1 MNRFDGILAPVVT
14 PFRKD
19 FTPDKDR
26 FLNHCQWISSK
37 GVNLAVFGTNSE
49 ANSLSVKEKI
59 ELLEFLISSGIT
71 GDSLMPGS
79 GCCSISDTVELTKF
93 AITIGCRGVL
103 MLPPFFYKGVSDEGL
118 YAYYAEIIEQVNED
132 NLAIYLYHIPPISQI
147 PLSTDLVKRLA
158 TEYPDNIA
166 GIKDSS
172 GDWKQTAAFN
182 EMNIPNFR
190 VFCGSESFLLK
201 NMRAGGAGCISA
213 TANVNAL
220 AINNLF
226 ENWDSERAESL
237 QENIDQI
244 RNIFQSYPMI
254 PALKTAITL
263 QSRDEEWSRVRPP
276 LTTLTKDQISALNDE
291 LSTAGFTMDGITRH
305 V

>member
-26 FLNHCQWISSK
+26 FLNHCQWIYSK

-226 ENWDSERAESL
+226 ENWDSDRAESL
-237 QENIDQI
+237 QESIDQI

>member
-1 MNRFDGILAPVVT
+1 
-14 PFRKD
+14 
-19 FTPDKDR
+19 
-26 FLNHCQWISSK
+26 
-37 GVNLAVFGTNSE
+37 
-49 ANSLSVKEKI
+49 
-59 ELLEFLISSGIT
+59 
-71 GDSLMPGS
+71 
-79 GCCSISDTVELTKF
+79 
-93 AITIGCRGVL
+93 
-103 MLPPFFYKGVSDEGL
+103 
-118 YAYYAEIIEQVNED
+118 
-132 NLAIYLYHIPPISQI
+132 
-147 PLSTDLVKRLA
+147 
-158 TEYPDNIA
+158 
-166 GIKDSS
+166 
-172 GDWKQTAAFN
+172 
-182 EMNIPNFR
+182 MNIPNFR

-213 TANVNAL
+213 TANVNAF

-226 ENWDSERAESL
+226 ENWDNDRAESL
-237 QENIDQI
+237 QESIDQI

>member
-1 MNRFDGILAPVVT
+1 
-14 PFRKD
+14 
-19 FTPDKDR
+19 
-26 FLNHCQWISSK
+26 
-37 GVNLAVFGTNSE
+37 
-49 ANSLSVKEKI
+49 
-59 ELLEFLISSGIT
+59 
-71 GDSLMPGS
+71 
-79 GCCSISDTVELTKF
+79 
-93 AITIGCRGVL
+93 

-220 AINNLF
+220 AINDLF
-226 ENWDSERAESL
+226 ENWDSDRAESL
-237 QENIDQI
+237 QESIDQI

-291 LSTAGFTMDGITRH
+291 LSTAGFTMDGIARH